1 VTGPIKGKL
10 EIDANV
16 YFLSKDGEV
25 KLEGV
30 SVYVHV
36 KGYARAKVTHLD
48 VEDGV
53 VKRLIYRGRGN
64 FLDIRG
70 VEGGIIIQA
79 KIEREM
85 EVAGK
90 SLRVWG
96 LRVVNSD
103 LNTILAVGEMTRTW
117 VGRKYDGLYIGF
129 RKNEVLKLEKM
140 ALEKFGLKPLG
151 HLEESPFDVV
161 G

>member
-10 EIDANV
+10 EIDADV

-25 KLEGV
+25 RLEDV

-36 KGYARAKVTHLD
+36 KGYARARVTHLD
-48 VEDGV
+48 IEDGV

-70 VEGGIIIQA
+70 VVGGIIIQA
-79 KIEREM
+79 KMEREI

-90 SLRVWG
+90 ILRVWG
-96 LRVVNSD
+96 LKVVSSD
-103 LNTILAVGEMTRTW
+103 LNTILDVGETTRTW

-129 RKNEVLKLEKM
+129 RKNEVAKLETL
-140 ALEKFGLKPLG
+140 ALGKFGLRPLG
-151 HLEESPFDVV
+151 HLEESPF
-161 G
+161 